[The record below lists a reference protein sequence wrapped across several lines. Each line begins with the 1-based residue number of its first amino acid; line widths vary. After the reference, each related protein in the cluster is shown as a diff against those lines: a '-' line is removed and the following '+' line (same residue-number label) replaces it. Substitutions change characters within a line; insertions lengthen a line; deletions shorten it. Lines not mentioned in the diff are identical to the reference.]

1 MRELLAKLQE
11 AEQNARLAIGE
22 GDDAAAETAMND
34 VRTYRKRIEA
44 LKELDADGDAAGGK
58 RIDGGD
64 DTDGGRA
71 PDGLNA
77 EYQRIFL
84 KALRRKKVS
93 PAEAGIIREY
103 QAAVMHEGGVT
114 GEPDGDSSLIVPQD
128 IQTTINGIMRELN
141 DLTQYVRQEVTRTL
155 SGSRVLEADEDIT
168 PMAEVDEYGDIP
180 EEQNPKFTPVTYKL
194 VKRAGFLPLTNEL
207 LADTDQNI
215 INYVSNWIARKV
227 VVTRNSL
234 IRNVL
239 ATLDKVTFS
248 DLDGLKKALN
258 VDLDPAL
265 SAGAVILTNQD
276 GYHWLDTQKDDNGR
290 YLLQDDPTQPGRR
303 LFKGRPVAVLS
314 NRHFPTTPGEDTD
327 PDLAPMVIGNLNQ
340 LLVHFWR
347 GMFELAST
355 TEGGDAWRRDST
367 ELRAITR
374 DDVVLWDEAAAVY
387 GQIELS

>member
-22 GDDAAAETAMND
+22 GDDQAAEAAMND

-44 LKELDADGDAAGGK
+44 LKELEAEGDFTNGQRFGG
-58 RIDGGD
+58 GGD
-64 DTDGGRA
+64 GEGDRT
-71 PDGLNA
+71 PDDLKA

-103 QAAVMHEGGVT
+103 QAAVMHEGGVVS
-114 GEPDGDSSLIVPQD
+114 EPDGDSSLIVPQD

-168 PMAEVDEYGDIP
+168 PMAVVDEYDEIP

-215 INYVSNWIARKV
+215 LAYVSNWIARKV

-276 GYHWLDTQKDDNGR
+276 GYHWLDTQKDNDGR

-303 LFKGRPVAVLS
+303 LFKGRPIAVLS
-314 NRHFPTTPGEDTD
+314 NRHFPTVSGTPDK
-327 PDLAPMVIGNLNQ
+327 APMVVGAFDQ
-340 LLVHFWR
+340 LIVHFWR

-387 GQIELS
+387 GEIELS

>member
-22 GDDAAAETAMND
+22 GDDQAAEAAMND

-44 LKELDADGDAAGGK
+44 LKELEAEGDFTNGQRIGG
-58 RIDGGD
+58 GGD
-64 DTDGGRA
+64 GEGDRT
-71 PDGLNA
+71 PDDLKA

-103 QAAVMHEGGVT
+103 QAAVMHEGGVVS
-114 GEPDGDSSLIVPQD
+114 EPDGDSSLIVPQD

-168 PMAEVDEYGDIP
+168 PMAVVDEYDEIP

-215 INYVSNWIARKV
+215 LAYVSNWIARKV

-276 GYHWLDTQKDDNGR
+276 GYHWLDTQKDNEGR

-303 LFKGRPVAVLS
+303 LFKGRPIAVLS
-314 NRHFPTTPGEDTD
+314 NRHFPTVSGTPDK
-327 PDLAPMVIGNLNQ
+327 APMVVGAFDQ
-340 LLVHFWR
+340 LIVHFWR

-387 GQIELS
+387 GEIELS